1 MVKKILFWLSAD
13 LTYFFLAYHF
23 QKIPNCEIY
32 AIIDITDKPKKF
44 FENQKLVNFKKIWF
58 FHDNIKDTKNRIPD
72 LEYLKSFEEEY
83 NIDLWKLAINARV
96 I

>member
-32 AIIDITDKPKKF
+32 AIIDITDKPKSFLK
-44 FENQKLVNFKKIWF
+44 
-58 FHDNIKDTKNRIPD
+58 TKN
-72 LEYLKSFEEEY
+72 
-83 NIDLWKLAINARV
+83 
-96 I
+96 